1 MITQFISDSIIAI
14 IKNNFLDLRGNT
26 MQKNKLLI
34 SSIMLLCCLLFL
46 GLSIFFSWRIIKNNA
61 KSNIITVCMPL
72 PDRMTEQEAQTTFE
86 KLTENFEKQYPNYGI
101 NLLIYAGDY
110 EKILDSQSQ
119 TEEIPVVFMGISE
132 INQIQNLDLI
142 DLSKL
147 TKKLNAN
154 YLTDMTKFDNLIPL
168 SFSIPVIYTGDNN
181 IITNNIIM
189 QKENLPE
196 NISEISNFYD
206 FLENPEI
213 NILSE
218 SANLALIEN
227 YPQISGAVHMIP
239 VSENN
244 QFQMIY
250 HDYCCINANADK
262 TSQKIGMLWIGYLLS
277 EEAQNILFTEHFGNL
292 PLQESAFELVTSQH
306 QELAVLTE
314 IKGDIT

>member
-1 MITQFISDSIIAI
+1 
-14 IKNNFLDLRGNT
+14 
-26 MQKNKLLI
+26 
-34 SSIMLLCCLLFL
+34 
-46 GLSIFFSWRIIKNNA
+46 
-61 KSNIITVCMPL
+61 
-72 PDRMTEQEAQTTFE
+72 
-86 KLTENFEKQYPNYGI
+86 
-101 NLLIYAGDY
+101 
-110 EKILDSQSQ
+110 
-119 TEEIPVVFMGISE
+119 
-132 INQIQNLDLI
+132 
-142 DLSKL
+142 
-147 TKKLNAN
+147 
-154 YLTDMTKFDNLIPL
+154 MTKFDNLIPL
-168 SFSIPVIYTGDNN
+168 SFSIPVIYTSDNN

-218 SANLALIEN
+218 SANLVLIEN